1 MAKDE
6 SKKEDTKKED
16 AKTTTPAAA
25 APAAPQGVNVQLV
38 PAGQSDQPV
47 LSNFTAVHPASG
59 VAIVDF
65 GFLDPGALAALSQL
79 ARSGKKIPERIN
91 GRLGARIALP
101 YDSLATL
108 HQQLGRLLQAVAKGR
123 KAQ

>member
-6 SKKEDTKKED
+6 NKKDE
-16 AKTTTPAAA
+16 AKAATPA
-25 APAAPQGVNVQLV
+25 APAAATPQPQGVNVQLV

-65 GFLDPGALAALSQL
+65 GFLDPGALMALSQL

-108 HQQLGRLLQAVAKGR
+108 HQQVGRLLQAVAKG
-123 KAQ
+123 KKTQQ

>member
-1 MAKDE
+1 MARDEGKKDDV
-6 SKKEDTKKED
+6 K
-16 AKTTTPAAA
+16 TPAAA
-25 APAAPQGVNVQLV
+25 TAAASPPTQGVNVQLV
-38 PAGQSDQPV
+38 PAGQSDQP
-47 LSNFTAVHPASG
+47 LLANFTNVHPASG

-65 GFLDPGALAALSQL
+65 GFLDPGALNAISQL
-79 ARSGKKIPERIN
+79 ARSGKKIPERIQ

-101 YDSLATL
+101 YDALATL

>member
-6 SKKEDTKKED
+6 SKKDD
-16 AKTTTPAAA
+16 VKTPAPAAA
-25 APAAPQGVNVQLV
+25 ASPQQQGVNIQLV

-47 LSNFTAVHPASG
+47 LANFTTVHPASG

-65 GFLDPGALAALSQL
+65 GFLDPGALNAISQL
-79 ARSGKKIPERIN
+79 ARSGKKIPERLQ

-101 YDSLATL
+101 YDALAGL
-108 HQQLGRLLQAVAKGR
+108 HQQIGRLLQAVAKGK